1 MCSMMI
7 MSMNIIIHTH
17 KQGRREGG
25 REGGREGEGGCVYV
39 CARERECAYICEL
52 NCIQHH

>member
-25 REGGREGEGGCVYV
+25 KEGGRGRVCVCV
-39 CARERECAYICEL
+39 CERERVCIHTCEL